1 MWNSAGSDVGGLQV
15 LGHLYLVTAALVLS
29 WPGVVE
35 VFQMPESVLQRLQP
49 EGSTKG
55 VHLLEE
61 DRKSAQGELEGGSA
75 NVTDPCLTE
84 TYLHEAMLVVAAEV

>member
-1 MWNSAGSDVGGLQV
+1 MQIE
-15 LGHLYLVTAALVLS
+15 HYLVLS

-35 VFQMPESVLQRLQP
+35 VFQMPESVLQRLQL

-75 NVTDPCLTE
+75 NVTDPCPTE
-84 TYLHEAMLVVAAEV
+84 TYLSQRQIVYRLYISELFAVLV